1 MQHPICNRKHGTVAV
16 SVTLENERGE
26 RMREKRICF
35 LLFAPCAKIGQVQGV
50 ARLALLIFESELIGR
65 RVVYCIKKKKVQ
77 MDKVQRKDTATAALH
92 KNKTDVGSKMM
103 YKSS

>member
-1 MQHPICNRKHGTVAV
+1 
-16 SVTLENERGE
+16 
-26 RMREKRICF
+26 MREKIICF

-50 ARLALLIFESELIGR
+50 ARLALLQCIFESELIGELSI
-65 RVVYCIKKKKVQ
+65 CIKKKKVQ

-92 KNKTDVGSKMM
+92 KNKTDGGSKMM